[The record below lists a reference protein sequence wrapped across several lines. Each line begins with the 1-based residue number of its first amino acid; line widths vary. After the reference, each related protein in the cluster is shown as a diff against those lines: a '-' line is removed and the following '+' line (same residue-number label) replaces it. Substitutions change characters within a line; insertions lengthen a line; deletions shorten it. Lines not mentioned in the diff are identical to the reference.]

1 MTTSKLRSVMAA
13 QSIHRRA
20 ALQARVSCHPAPMLR
35 LGGLVVVLVAALCA
49 ACGGSAGGETATS
62 RSTAA
67 APAAGTTTGGGDD
80 AAAAQRRRGVRLVK
94 IGDFASPLY
103 VAAPPGDRRRIF
115 VVEQA
120 GRIEVVRGGKRLAQP
135 FLDIRSK
142 VTAGGEQGL
151 LSMAFAPDYAQ
162 SGVFYVYYTERS
174 GTEAIWEYRRATEDR
189 ADPASARLV
198 LRMAD
203 PEPNHN
209 GGLMIF
215 GSDGLMYV
223 GTGDGGGGDD
233 QHGARG
239 NAQSLG
245 SLLGKILRIDPRQ
258 SGGRPYTVPDSNP
271 FVGRAGARP
280 EIYAYGLRNPW
291 RFSFDRATGD
301 LTIADVG
308 QDAVEEVDFVR
319 EGRGRG
325 ANFGWR
331 PWEGRQRN
339 FDEPAPGAILPVITH
354 THSAGFCS
362 ITGGYVVRDRGVPA
376 LYGRYVYGDFCDTR
390 IRAATLRAGR
400 RTTGKPLALPK
411 VSALSSFGEDAA
423 GRVYATSL
431 NGPVYRLAAR

>member
-1 MTTSKLRSVMAA
+1 
-13 QSIHRRA
+13 
-20 ALQARVSCHPAPMLR
+20 MLR
-35 LGGLVVVLVAALCA
+35 LCAALVLVVAALSA
-49 ACGGSAGGETATS
+49 ACGSDANPSSAATGEATAGGSAASGSPAEGTT
-62 RSTAA
+62 RST
-67 APAAGTTTGGGDD
+67 G
-80 AAAAQRRRGVRLVK
+80 RGVRLVK
-94 IGDFASPLY
+94 IGDFSSPLY
-103 VAAPPGDRRRIF
+103 VTAPPNDRRRVF

-120 GRIEVVRGGKRLAQP
+120 GRIVVVRAGRQLPQP

-162 SGVFYVYYTERS
+162 TGRFYVYYTERS
-174 GTEAIWEYRRATEDR
+174 GQEAIWEYHRANDDR

-203 PEPNHN
+203 PEANHN

-215 GSDGLMYV
+215 GPDGLMYV

-258 SGGRPYTVPDSNP
+258 SGGRAYTVPSSNP
-271 FVGRAGARP
+271 FAGRSGARP

-291 RFSFDRATGD
+291 RFSFDRSTGD
-301 LTIADVG
+301 LAIADVG

-319 EGRGRG
+319 KGRGRG

-331 PWEGRQRN
+331 PWEGRSRN
-339 FDEPAPGAILPVITH
+339 FDEPAPGAIFPVITH

-362 ITGGYVVRDRGVPA
+362 ITGGYVVRDRGVPG
-376 LYGRYVYGDFCDTR
+376 LYGRYVYGDFCESR
-390 IRAATLRAGR
+390 IRAATLRAGH
-400 RTTGKPLALPK
+400 RTTGKVLSLPK
-411 VSALSSFGEDAA
+411 VDALSSFGEDAS

>member
-1 MTTSKLRSVMAA
+1 MPRVG
-13 QSIHRRA
+13 A
-20 ALQARVSCHPAPMLR
+20 AL
-35 LGGLVVVLVAALCA
+35 VLMVAVLAA
-49 ACGGSAGGETATS
+49 ACGGNGSAAGGEGG
-62 RSTAA
+62 STASGSGDGGGSGS
-67 APAAGTTTGGGDD
+67 AAGGESGGSGSAAGGDAG
-80 AAAAQRRRGVRLVK
+80 AAGSGRGVRLVQ
-94 IGDFASPLY
+94 IGSFASPLY
-103 VAAPPGDRRRIF
+103 VTAPPGDRRRVF

-120 GRIEVVRGGKRLAQP
+120 GRIVVLRGGRRLPQP

-162 SGVFYVYYTERS
+162 TGRFYVYYTERS
-174 GTEAIWEYRRATEDR
+174 GQEAIWEYRRASDDR
-189 ADPASARLV
+189 ADPATARLV

-209 GGLMIF
+209 GGLMVF
-215 GSDGLMYV
+215 GADGLMYV

-271 FVGRAGARP
+271 FVGRSGARP

-301 LTIADVG
+301 LSIADVG

-319 EGRGRG
+319 KDRGRG

-331 PWEGRQRN
+331 PWEGRSRN
-339 FDEPAPGAILPVITH
+339 FDEPAPGAISPVITH
-354 THSAGFCS
+354 SHDDGFCS
-362 ITGGYVVRDRGVPA
+362 ITGGYVVRDQAVPA
-376 LYGRYVYGDFCDTR
+376 LDGRYVYGDFCEGR
-390 IRAATLRAGR
+390 IRAATLRLGR
-400 RTTGKPLALPK
+400 PVASRVLPLAR
-411 VSALSSFGEDAA
+411 VGALSSFGEDAV

-431 NGPVYRLAAR
+431 DGPVYRLAAR